1 MTVQAPPA
9 DPRPAPAP
17 AAAAPLPPSG
27 VNAPAF
33 GARRFGRWNVLGVW
47 TLCLREVQRFANVWT
62 QTLLGPVVTVAL
74 FMAVFTL
81 ALGERRGDV
90 DGVPFIAFLAPGIVM
105 MQVIQNAFANNA
117 SSLLISKI
125 QGNIVDTLMPPLSAT
140 ELLIGYVFG
149 GVARGLAVAA
159 AAGVLAFAAAGV
171 WPAQPLWLIWFA
183 FAGAALM
190 SLLGI
195 LAGLISQKF
204 DQMNAFANFVIMPLS
219 FLSGTFYSLDA
230 LPEGLALLV
239 HFNPIFWLID
249 GFRHGALGVSDG
261 SPWIGFVVTLAVIA
275 ALTALCWRVFD
286 RGWRLKP

>member
-1 MTVQAPPA
+1 MITLYHAANTRSLRVLWLLNELGLEFELKTLPFTPDALKDPA
-9 DPRPAPAP
+9 YLKLNPFARVPA
-17 AAAAPLPPSG
+17 L
-27 VNAPAF
+27 
-33 GARRFGRWNVLGVW
+33 
-47 TLCLREVQRFANVWT
+47 
-62 QTLLGPVVTVAL
+62 
-74 FMAVFTL
+74 
-81 ALGERRGDV
+81 V
-90 DGVPFIAFLAPGIVM
+90 DGDTGLFESGAILEYLLATYGNGRLMPDTDSAQYGVYL
-105 MQVIQNAFANNA
+105 QWFHFAEA
-117 SSLLISKI
+117 
-125 QGNIVDTLMPPLSAT
+125 TLMPPLSAT

-149 GVARGLAVAA
+149 GVARGLAVAG
-159 AAGVLAFAAAGV
+159 AAGLLAFSSAGV

-183 FAGAALM
+183 FAGATLM

-230 LPEGLALLV
+230 LPEGLATLV

-261 SPWIGFVVTLAVIA
+261 SPWIGFAVTLAVIA

>member
-1 MTVQAPPA
+1 M
-9 DPRPAPAP
+9 
-17 AAAAPLPPSG
+17 
-27 VNAPAF
+27 
-33 GARRFGRWNVLGVW
+33 
-47 TLCLREVQRFANVWT
+47 E
-62 QTLLGPVVTVAL
+62 
-74 FMAVFTL
+74 
-81 ALGERRGDV
+81 
-90 DGVPFIAFLAPGIVM
+90 GVPFAAFLAPGIVM

-149 GVARGLAVAA
+149 GVARGLAVAG
-159 AAGVLAFAAAGV
+159 AAGLLAFSSAGV

-249 GFRHGALGVSDG
+249 GFRHGALGVSDA
-261 SPWIGFVVTLAVIA
+261 SPWTGFAVTLAVIA